1 MPAEA
6 STASM
11 TELAVGTAGGL
22 LVTLGAVFAFLDRRK
37 ANTVEEYKRINDDL
51 RTQHAAALIALTA
64 HGQKLDDRCDRLAA
78 ENIKCHADHAAAMA
92 RMEFLTKWSERQD
105 EQIAAL
111 KAGRVA

>member
-1 MPAEA
+1 
-6 STASM
+6 M
-11 TELAVGTAGGL
+11 TEFAVGTAGGL

-37 ANTVEEYKRINDDL
+37 ANTVEEYRRINDDL
-51 RTQHAAALIALTA
+51 RTQHAAALVEQAA
-64 HGQKLDDRCDRLAA
+64 HAQKLDQWCAKLAA